1 MKDLNWYQNKA
12 VSLISMILAVV
23 SVCSLVVSI
32 LWYGRVLDQMS
43 KDVSELKDSQE
54 QQLVINT
61 KLLTIIELRR

>member
-61 KLLTIIELRR
+61 KLLTIIELRK